1 MIDTHTAAARPSI
14 DLTVMPRLHGGR
26 PARQGLVLMV
36 LLMVLTLAAWLVPG
50 RAQAQAA
57 ASAARQDYIIGAGD
71 VLRIN
76 VYQSADLT
84 LEARVSESGTI
95 SYPLLGTLTLG
106 GLSVAQAETTIAD
119 GLRRGNFLRQ
129 PQVSILLLQVRGNQ
143 AAVLGMVNRP
153 GRYPIEV
160 AGLRLSELLAT
171 AGGIAVGGSDVV
183 VHTGVR
189 EGKVVRTVVDIGR
202 LLTSGGTEQDIVV
215 RNGDT
220 LYVERM
226 PMVFIYGEVQRP
238 GSFRLERGMTVMQ
251 ALASGGGV
259 TQRGTVKGLKV
270 HRRNA
275 DGKTQEIEPAL
286 TDTLR
291 EGDVIFVRESL
302 F

>member
-1 MIDTHTAAARPSI
+1 MTPIATARP
-14 DLTVMPRLHGGR
+14 LHPPAAFLPRLLAMLLLSLLLLASMTLAQ
-26 PARQGLVLMV
+26 PAR
-36 LLMVLTLAAWLVPG
+36 
-50 RAQAQAA
+50 AQAA
-57 ASAARQDYIIGAGD
+57 ASAARLDYVIGAGD

-129 PQVSILLLQVRGNQ
+129 PQVSILLVQVRGNQ

-171 AGGIAVGGSDVV
+171 AGGIAVGGSDIV

-189 EGKVVRTVVDIGR
+189 DGKVVRTSVDIGR
-202 LLTSGGTEQDIVV
+202 LFTSGGAEQDPVV
-215 RNGDT
+215 RHGDT
-220 LYVERM
+220 IYVERM
-226 PMVFIYGEVQRP
+226 PMIYIYGEVQRP

-251 ALASGGGV
+251 ALATGGGV
-259 TQRGTVKGLKV
+259 TPRGTVKGLKV
-270 HRRNA
+270 HRRQP
-275 DGKTQEIEPAL
+275 DGRVQEVEPAL
-286 TDTLR
+286 ADTLR